1 RRRQYDA
8 LAVRVIAITT
18 LAVAAAFGLSA
29 CGFGEEGITVSK
41 DSPDYEGAQL
51 FAANCAGCHT
61 LTPAGGLGTGNRG
74 TRTQGPNLD
83 QRTETYESALHAIQ
97 NGGFSGAIMP
107 QNIVVGE
114 EAEKVANFVADYA
127 GSDAGEAGA
136 EAYSQEED
144 ASSEQDKPTN
154 EK

>member
-1 RRRQYDA
+1 MR
-8 LAVRVIAITT
+8 AVAITT
-18 LAVAAAFGLSA
+18 LALAAAFSLSA

-61 LTPAGGLGTGNRG
+61 LTPAGAVGTGNRG
-74 TRTQGPNLD
+74 TRVQGPNLD

-114 EAEKVANFVADYA
+114 EAEKVARFVANYA

-136 EAYSQEED
+136 EQYSQVED
-144 ASSEQDKPTN
+144 ASVPEDEKPSTGTHD
-154 EK
+154 E

>member
-1 RRRQYDA
+1 MR
-8 LAVRVIAITT
+8 AVAITT
-18 LAVAAAFGLSA
+18 LVLAAAFSLSA
-29 CGFGEEGITVSK
+29 CGFGEEGIQVSK

-61 LTPAGGLGTGNRG
+61 LTPSGSLGTGNRG
-74 TRTQGPNLD
+74 TRVQGPNLD

-114 EAEKVANFVADYA
+114 EAEKVAQFVADYA
-127 GSDAGEAGA
+127 GADAGEAGA
-136 EAYSQEED
+136 EEFTQEED
-144 ASSEQDKPTN
+144 ASVPADEKPTTGTHG
-154 EK
+154 E

>member
-1 RRRQYDA
+1 MR
-8 LAVRVIAITT
+8 AVAITT
-18 LAVAAAFGLSA
+18 LVIAAAFSLSA

-61 LTPAGGLGTGNRG
+61 LAPAGALGTGNRG
-74 TRTQGPNLD
+74 TRVQGPNLD

-107 QNIVVGE
+107 LNIVVGE
-114 EAEKVANFVADYA
+114 EAEKVARFVADYA
-127 GSDAGEAGA
+127 GADAGEDGA
-136 EAYSQEED
+136 EEFSKETD
-144 ASSEQDKPTN
+144 ASVPEDTKPSTGTHD
-154 EK
+154 E